1 MATPAPHG
9 TPAAP
14 QAPHAGATHAG
25 TEAPGGH
32 KGVFPPFDTHT
43 FAGQIFWLIIFFG
56 LLYWLM
62 SKIALPRVAGTLQ
75 AREDKIAGDLAAA
88 QAVRDQAEG
97 SRAAYEKTLA
107 DAKGRSQAMAQE
119 ANARAAAESDARR
132 KTLTAELDARLAQS
146 EKQIADMRARAMAN
160 VDDIARDAA
169 QMIVRQ
175 LTGHDITVE
184 DAARAVAS
192 VKSA

>member
-14 QAPHAGATHAG
+14 QATHAG

-43 FAGQIFWLIIFFG
+43 FAGQILWLAIFFG

-88 QAVRDQAEG
+88 QAVRDQADG

-107 DAKGRSQAMAQE
+107 DAKSRSQAMAQD

-175 LTGHDITVE
+175 LTGREITAE
-184 DAARAVAS
+184 EAARAVAS